1 MDTEAPAGTGK
12 VQAPGGEVRSAKDQ
26 AMSFELLKEFVR
38 TSGDKYAPWVFGVAS
53 TLILWTYVV
62 KPEFERRNIDWE
74 SHQKIV
80 ERQQEQCQMLNSTG
94 DTLRDTAVVL
104 DKTSER
110 LERMTFASDKSKD
123 K

>member
-1 MDTEAPAGTGK
+1 MDTDSPAGASK
-12 VQAPGGEVRSAKDQ
+12 VPATGGEVRTAKDQ
-26 AMSFELLKEFVR
+26 TVSFELLKEFIR

-104 DKTSER
+104 NKTSER
-110 LERMTFASDKSKD
+110 LERMTFATQQKD

>member
-1 MDTEAPAGTGK
+1 MDSETSAGPSQVPT
-12 VQAPGGEVRSAKDQ
+12 PGGEVRATKDQ
-26 AMSFELLKEFVR
+26 TVSFELLKEFVR

-62 KPEFERRNIDWE
+62 NPEFERRNIDWE

-80 ERQQEQCQMLNSTG
+80 ERQQECVVTQERTSTM
-94 DTLRDTAVVL
+94 LRDTSVVL

-110 LERMTFASDKSKD
+110 LERMIFATDKD